1 MAHDTTTE
9 GQVDAA
15 RVQQAR
21 TNLSAP
27 VQALLTL
34 LMEKSAP
41 DDSTLPGNKQDAAH
55 TAHTD
60 AKIVA
65 AIPCTTCGERLPQ
78 PGRLRCQECLDTE

>member
-1 MAHDTTTE
+1 MDHDTTTE

-34 LMEKSAP
+34 LMEKSAQVQ
-41 DDSTLPGNKQDAAH
+41 DGTENSTPTKQSYTPMTRVQAE
-55 TAHTD
+55 
-60 AKIVA
+60 
-65 AIPCTTCGERLPQ
+65 ERA
-78 PGRLRCQECLDTE
+78 R